1 MNTLSVT
8 SNQFHQMYFSTD
20 KIIFSYKHF
29 LNLSAELSHLQVI
42 LTDMCDNE
50 VGLLLV
56 WYCDVH
62 MCDNE
67 VGLLLVWYCNVH
79 MCIKHQHPVDI
90 NIYNN
95 IYCVHS
101 VMQHV
106 FIF

>member
-56 WYCDVH
+56 WYC
-62 MCDNE
+62 
-67 VGLLLVWYCNVH
+67 NVH